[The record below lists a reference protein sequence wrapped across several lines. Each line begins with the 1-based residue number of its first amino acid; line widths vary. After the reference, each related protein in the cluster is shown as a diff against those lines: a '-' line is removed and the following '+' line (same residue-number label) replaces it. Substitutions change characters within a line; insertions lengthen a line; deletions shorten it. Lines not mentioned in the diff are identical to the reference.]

1 MARIQISVPDEMR
14 EWIAAQV
21 VSGEYADIS
30 DYIRDLVRYDRRE
43 REALRLALIEGE
55 QSGVSPL
62 KVSDIIASAK
72 REREPAR

>member
-21 VSGEYADIS
+21 ASGEYTDIG

-55 QSGVSPL
+55 QSGVSTL
-62 KVSDIIASAK
+62 KVSDIIAAAK